1 MQTTRES
8 LLSVSLRTT
17 LLLATLMG
25 LLVGAG
31 FLIGGPET
39 ALLFL
44 VFGIVFQG
52 VMLLFSDRIAL
63 AMSRAQPL
71 SREEAPAIYEMT
83 EELSQRAGIPA
94 PSLYRIPQEQPNAFA
109 TGRGLSRSAVALT
122 EGIMKTLPP
131 EELRGVIAHELAHIK
146 HRDVL
151 VQSVAA
157 AIGGA
162 VSYLGYMV
170 FWIGNDSDSPLSL
183 VGALLLSLLA
193 PIAAGLVQMAVSRQR
208 EYGADARGAA
218 LTGNPEALASALL
231 RISGAAE
238 TTPMSGHVSP
248 SSEPLY
254 IVRPFQARGL
264 SRLFST
270 HPPIEER
277 VERLR
282 VMRPSL

>member
-1 MQTTRES
+1 M
-8 LLSVSLRTT
+8 LMAT
-17 LLLATLMG
+17 LLG

-31 FLIGGPET
+31 FLIGGPQT

-44 VFGIVFQG
+44 LFGIVFQG
-52 VMLLFSDRIAL
+52 IMLLFSDRIAL
-63 AMSRAQPL
+63 RMSRAKPL
-71 SREEAPAIYEMT
+71 SREEAPEIYEIT
-83 EELSQRAGIPA
+83 EELSARASIPT
-94 PSLYRIPQEQPNAFA
+94 PKLYRIPQSQPNAFA
-109 TGRGLSRSAVALT
+109 TGRGPSRSAVALT
-122 EGIMKTLPP
+122 NGIMEMLPR
-131 EELRGVIAHELAHIK
+131 EELRGVIAHEISHIK

-170 FWIGNDSDSPLSL
+170 FWVGNDSDSPLAL

-193 PIAAGLVQMAVSRQR
+193 PLAAGLVQMAISRQR

-238 TTPMSGHVSP
+238 QIPMSGHVPP

-254 IVRPFQARGL
+254 IVRPFRARGM
-264 SRLFST
+264 SRLFAT